1 MRFLKG
7 KRHLGRLALVMF
19 TVGALTLPSCIG
31 KFALTKKMLAWNNTV
46 GSKFVNELVFFAFWI
61 LPVYE
66 VSALADLL
74 VINSIEFWSGNNPID
89 TAPRT
94 VNTEAGPI
102 TVAPDS
108 TGYTITTVNT
118 GESVRLDYDDD
129 ARTWSVVT
137 AGGEVHELL
146 TFIDADHVALP
157 GPAGTRTMV
166 TLDDSGLLAYQATAM
181 AAARC
186 PLAFSTQR

>member
-7 KRHLGRLALVMF
+7 KSHPGRWALVLV
-19 TVGALTLPSCIG
+19 TVSALMLPSCIG

-94 VNTEAGPI
+94 VKTDAG
-102 TVAPDS
+102 TVTVTPDS
-108 TGYTITTVNT
+108 KGYTVTTAET
-118 GESVRLDYDDD
+118 GETVRLDYDNDT
-129 ARTWSVVT
+129 RTWSVVT
-137 AGGEVHELL
+137 AGGDVHELL
-146 TFIDADHVALP
+146 TFVDDSHVALP
-157 GPAGTRTMV
+157 GPGGTRTVV
-166 TLDDSGLLAYQATAM
+166 TLDDSGLLAYQAVAM
-181 AAARC
+181 AEASR
-186 PLAFSTQR
+186 PLAYYPQR